1 MAQQPATK
9 MQEKTESVIVAKLK
23 AHFAMIRKDIHR
35 NKAIY
40 MIALPMILYYF
51 IFKYIPMYGI
61 QIAFKDYNLIK
72 GISASPWVGFKHFIK
87 FVDSYYF
94 IRVVKNTFLISLY
107 GTLFAFPAP
116 ILFAL
121 LLNEVRSSKF
131 RRTVQTIT
139 YMPHFVSTVV
149 VCGMIHMFCASDGFL
164 GTAMAAVLGGEPKNL
179 LMNPDYFRTI
189 YILSDIW
196 KNIGWNSILY
206 IAAIMGIDQ
215 AQYEAAVID
224 GAGKFAQALYVTIP
238 GIMPTIIIKLIFRMG
253 EMMDVGFEK
262 VFLLYN
268 EATWSVSD
276 VISTYTYREGLL
288 NMNYSYSAAVSLFN
302 TVINF
307 VLLWC
312 TNFISRKV
320 SETSLF

>member
-1 MAQQPATK
+1 MAQQPAAK

-23 AHFAMIRKDIHR
+23 AHFTMIRKDIHR

-107 GTLFAFPAP
+107 GTIFAFPAP
-116 ILFAL
+116 IIFAL